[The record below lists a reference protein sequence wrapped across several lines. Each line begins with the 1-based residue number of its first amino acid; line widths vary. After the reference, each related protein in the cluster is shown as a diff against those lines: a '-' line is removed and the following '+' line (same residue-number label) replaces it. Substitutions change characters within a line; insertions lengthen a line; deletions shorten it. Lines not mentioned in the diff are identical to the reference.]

1 MALVSVHE
9 RLAALAANRTA
20 GAAELLAE
28 ALDIFFTARAAHA
41 DMREIAHAVCEAQ
54 PTMAPLWNAAA
65 AATAADPERL
75 NQFAERVRRAPATL
89 ARYAAAHFTEDDHM
103 HPLHVVTIS
112 FSSSVVVA
120 LEAIRS
126 IRLLSV
132 SCSESRPALEG
143 RRLAARLA
151 AAGVPVTYF
160 SDAAIAHS
168 LSSADA
174 VIVGADAIAASSFL
188 NKSGT
193 RMLAAA
199 AAQQGIPV
207 YVAAT
212 RDKFVGEELSARLVI
227 RIGDQH
233 EVWADPPSGV
243 DVRNPY
249 FESTPL
255 DLVTAVICDIGV
267 LGTGMIADVCEH

>member
-28 ALDIFFTARAAHA
+28 ALDILFTARAAHA
-41 DMREIAHAVCEAQ
+41 DMREIARAVREAQ

-65 AATAADPERL
+65 AATAGDPERL

-89 ARYAAAHFTEDDHM
+89 ARYAAAHFAEDAPTR
-103 HPLHVVTIS
+103 PLHVVTIS
-112 FSSSVVVA
+112 FSSSVVVV
-120 LEAIRS
+120 LEAIRGV
-126 IRLLSV
+126 RPLYV
-132 SCSESRPALEG
+132 SCSESHPALEG
-143 RRLAARLA
+143 RRLATHLA
-151 AAGVPVTYF
+151 STSVPVTYF
-160 SDAAIAHS
+160 GDAAIGHA
-168 LSSADA
+168 LTGADA
-174 VIVGADAIAASSFL
+174 VIVGADAVAPSWFL

-199 AAQQGIPV
+199 AAQQGVPL

-212 RDKFVGEELSARLVI
+212 RDKFVGQELAARLVM
-227 RIGDQH
+227 RNGH
-233 EVWADPPSGV
+233 PGEVWADPPSGV

-255 DLVTAVICDIGV
+255 DLVTALISDLGI
-267 LGTGMIADVCEH
+267 LGTGMVPDVCEH

>member
-28 ALDIFFTARAAHA
+28 ALDILFTARAARA
-41 DMREIAHAVCEAQ
+41 DMHEIARAVCAAQ

-65 AATAADPERL
+65 AATAGDPERL

-89 ARYAAAHFTEDDHM
+89 ARYAAAHFAEDDPKR
-103 HPLHVVTIS
+103 PLHVVTIS
-112 FSSSVVVA
+112 FSSSVVVVI
-120 LEAIRS
+120 EAIRS
-126 IRLLSV
+126 VRPLYV
-132 SCSESRPALEG
+132 SCSESHPALEG
-143 RRLAARLA
+143 RRLAAHLA
-151 AAGVPVTYF
+151 ATALPVTYF
-160 SDAAIAHS
+160 GDAAIGHA
-168 LSSADA
+168 LTGADA
-174 VIVGADAIAASSFL
+174 VIVGADAIAPSWFL

-199 AAQQGIPV
+199 AAEQGVPV

-212 RDKFVGEELSARLVI
+212 RDKFVRQELSARLVI
-227 RIGDQH
+227 RNGTPG

-255 DLVTAVICDIGV
+255 HLVTAVVSDIGV
-267 LGTGMIADVCEH
+267 LGTGMVPDVCEH

>member
-28 ALDIFFTARAAHA
+28 ALDILFTARAAHA
-41 DMREIAHAVCEAQ
+41 DMREIARAVREAQ

-65 AATAADPERL
+65 AATAGDPERL
-75 NQFAERVRRAPATL
+75 NQFAERVRRAPAIL
-89 ARYAAAHFTEDDHM
+89 ARYARAHFAEDDPTR
-103 HPLHVVTIS
+103 PLHVVTIS
-112 FSSSVVVA
+112 FSSSVVVV
-120 LEAIRS
+120 LEAIRGV
-126 IRLLSV
+126 RPLYV
-132 SCSESRPALEG
+132 SCSESHPALEG
-143 RRLAARLA
+143 RRLAAHLA
-151 AAGVPVTYF
+151 STSVPVTYF
-160 SDAAIAHS
+160 GDAAIGHA
-168 LSSADA
+168 LIGADA
-174 VIVGADAIAASSFL
+174 VIVGADAVAPSWFL
-188 NKSGT
+188 NKSST

-199 AAQQGIPV
+199 AAEQGVPV

-212 RDKFVGEELSARLVI
+212 RDKFVSQEVSARLVI
-227 RIGDQH
+227 RNGNPG

-255 DLVTAVICDIGV
+255 DLVTALISDLGI
-267 LGTGMIADVCEH
+267 LGTGMVPDVCEH

>member
-1 MALVSVHE
+1 MALVSIHE

-28 ALDIFFTARAAHA
+28 ALDILFTARAAHA
-41 DMREIAHAVCEAQ
+41 DMRDIARAVREAQ

-65 AATAADPERL
+65 AATADDPRRL
-75 NQFAERVRRAPATL
+75 DHFAERVRRAPTTL
-89 ARYAAAHFTEDDHM
+89 ARYAAAHFAEDDPTR
-103 HPLHVVTIS
+103 PLHVVTIS
-112 FSSSVVVA
+112 FSSSVVAV
-120 LEAIRS
+120 LEAIRNV
-126 IRLLSV
+126 RPLHV

-143 RRLAARLA
+143 RRLAEHLA
-151 AAGVPVTYF
+151 STGVPVTYF
-160 SDAAIAHS
+160 GDAAIAHA
-168 LSSADA
+168 LTGADA
-174 VIVGADAIAASSFL
+174 VIVGADAIAPSWFF

-199 AAQQGIPV
+199 AAQQGVPV

-212 RDKFVGEELSARLVI
+212 RDKFVSQEMSARLVI
-227 RIGDQH
+227 RNGNPG
-233 EVWADPPSGV
+233 EVWADAPSGV

-255 DLVTAVICDIGV
+255 DLVTAVVSDIGV
-267 LGTGMIADVCEH
+267 LGTGMVPDVCEH

>member
-28 ALDIFFTARAAHA
+28 ALDILFTARAARS
-41 DMREIAHAVCEAQ
+41 DMREIARAVCEAQ
-54 PTMAPLWNAAA
+54 PSMAPLWNAAA
-65 AATAADPERL
+65 AATAGDPERL

-89 ARYAAAHFTEDDHM
+89 ARYAAAHFADDDPTR
-103 HPLHVVTIS
+103 PLHVVTIS
-112 FSSSVVVA
+112 FSSTVVVV

-126 IRLLSV
+126 VRPLSV
-132 SCSESRPALEG
+132 SCSESHPALEG
-143 RRLAARLA
+143 RRLAAQLA
-151 AAGVPVTYF
+151 ATALPVTYF
-160 SDAAIAHS
+160 GDAAIGHA
-168 LSSADA
+168 LTGADA
-174 VIVGADAIAASSFL
+174 VIVGADAIAPSWFL

-199 AAQQGIPV
+199 AAQQGVPV

-212 RDKFVGEELSARLVI
+212 RDKFVRQELSARLVI
-227 RIGDQH
+227 RNGNPG
-233 EVWADPPSGV
+233 EVWADPPGGV

-255 DLVTAVICDIGV
+255 DLVTAVLSDIGV
-267 LGTGMIADVCEH
+267 LGTGMVPDVCEH

>member
-28 ALDIFFTARAAHA
+28 ALDILFTARAAHA
-41 DMREIAHAVCEAQ
+41 DMREIARAVCEAQ

-65 AATAADPERL
+65 AAADPERL
-75 NQFAERVRRAPATL
+75 NRFAERVRRAPATL
-89 ARYAAAHFTEDDHM
+89 ARYAAAHFAEDDPTR
-103 HPLHVVTIS
+103 PLHVVTIS
-112 FSSSVVVA
+112 FSSSVVVV
-120 LEAIRS
+120 LEAIRGV
-126 IRLLSV
+126 RPLSV
-132 SCSESRPALEG
+132 SCSESHPALEG
-143 RRLAARLA
+143 RRLAAHLA
-151 AAGVPVTYF
+151 STSVPVIYF
-160 SDAAIAHS
+160 GDAAIGHA
-168 LSSADA
+168 LTGADA
-174 VIVGADAIAASSFL
+174 VIVGADAVAPSWFL

-199 AAQQGIPV
+199 AAQQGVPL

-212 RDKFVGEELSARLVI
+212 RDKFVDQELSARLVI
-227 RIGDQH
+227 RNGNPG

-255 DLVTAVICDIGV
+255 DLVTALISDIGI
-267 LGTGMIADVCEH
+267 LGTGMVPDVCEH